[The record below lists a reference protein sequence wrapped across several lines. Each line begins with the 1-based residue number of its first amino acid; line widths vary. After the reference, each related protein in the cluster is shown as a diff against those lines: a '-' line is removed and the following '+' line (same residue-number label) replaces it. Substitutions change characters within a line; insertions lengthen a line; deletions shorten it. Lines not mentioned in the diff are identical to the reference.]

1 MESGPSQD
9 YFPENIT
16 PVLKQINMKKER
28 RKEFA
33 TIEIKYQSIY
43 FENSED
49 TAPLGLT
56 PENFSEALV
65 WG

>member
-1 MESGPSQD
+1 
-9 YFPENIT
+9 
-16 PVLKQINMKKER
+16 MKKER